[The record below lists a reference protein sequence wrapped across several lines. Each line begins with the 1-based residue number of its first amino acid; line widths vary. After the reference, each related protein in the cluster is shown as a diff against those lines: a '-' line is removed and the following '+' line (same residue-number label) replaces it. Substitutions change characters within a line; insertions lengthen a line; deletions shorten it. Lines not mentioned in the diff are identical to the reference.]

1 MLSRSVRS
9 CKHRSPPYCYFAS
22 VYEIHVHRSGLIV
35 DNFDVLFFP
44 FKCQYQE
51 VFPKHTEL
59 WDTSESSKARGV
71 CSIDTSPSEDAE
83 IDSNV
88 GTSRI
93 YKYQI
98 SQTIESYKILN
109 TTKVDRTA
117 RSMLSTLA
125 CTIISML

>member
-1 MLSRSVRS
+1 MFSS
-9 CKHRSPPYCYFAS
+9 
-22 VYEIHVHRSGLIV
+22 
-35 DNFDVLFFP
+35 
-44 FKCQYQE
+44 FKCQYLE

-93 YKYQI
+93 HKYQI
-98 SQTIESYKILN
+98 SQTIESDKILK
-109 TTKVDRTA
+109 TTKVVRTA

-125 CTIISML
+125 RTIISML